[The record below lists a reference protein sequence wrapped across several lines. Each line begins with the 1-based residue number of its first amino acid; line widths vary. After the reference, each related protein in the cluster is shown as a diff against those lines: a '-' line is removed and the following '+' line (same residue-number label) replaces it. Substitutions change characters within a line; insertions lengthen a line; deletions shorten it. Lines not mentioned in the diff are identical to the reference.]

1 MSIKVVVIE
10 DNQKVLE
17 DISMSFSV
25 GWSQVALIS
34 ATTGAEGIELVVRE
48 SPNMIVVN
56 SSLPDMT
63 GFKALSAI
71 REVSK
76 APVMIT
82 SFARGDEAEAV
93 KALELGADD
102 YITKP
107 FAQME
112 FLARVKALLRRSCV
126 SQSPKID
133 YSI

>member
-1 MSIKVVVIE
+1 MSIKVVAIE

-25 GWSQVALIS
+25 GWSEVELIS
-34 ATTGAEGIELVVRE
+34 ATTGADGIKLVAND
-48 SPNMIVVN
+48 SPNVIVVN

-63 GFKALSAI
+63 GFEALRAI
-71 REVSK
+71 REVSD

-112 FLARVKALLRRSCV
+112 FLARIKALLRRSHL
-126 SQSPKID
+126 SRRQS
-133 YSI
+133 SGASM